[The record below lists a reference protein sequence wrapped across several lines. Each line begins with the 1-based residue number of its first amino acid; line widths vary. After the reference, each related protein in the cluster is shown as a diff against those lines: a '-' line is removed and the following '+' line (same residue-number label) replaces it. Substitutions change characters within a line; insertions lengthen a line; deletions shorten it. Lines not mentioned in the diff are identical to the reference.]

1 VNNEDEFEKATDNL
15 IALAMNELHAFL
27 DNLDY
32 SKPYECKQ
40 AVLEFMRY
48 LGEKWEQAS
57 AEVAR
62 MEYEEMRGGTD
73 DGFEVKAYTGLRSDD
88 FIESVEYYC
97 KYLFGQVQDG
107 R

>member
-1 VNNEDEFEKATDNL
+1 MNNEDEFERATDNL
-15 IALAMNELHAFL
+15 IALAMDELHAFL

-62 MEYEEMRGGTD
+62 MEYEEMSGGVD
-73 DGFEVKAYTGLRSDD
+73 DDFEVKAYTGLSSDD
-88 FIESVEYYC
+88 FINGVEYYC